1 MSVQLLLVA
10 FSAAFG
16 HLPLLRAGERPCSCH
31 GGVKAGFLP
40 RGRHNIS
47 LSLPRGCLVSA
58 WASALGPCP
67 QAEISSP
74 WVLAIKS
81 LPSRR
86 VSLQQVAKKMNL
98 DMRKTSSLWKDQAL
112 VEINIAVLYS
122 FQVPRDAALSWPGW
136 RDAGSGWDRR
146 GDTHPRTTAETG
158 LGLPDVGCCGE
169 M

>member
-1 MSVQLLLVA
+1 MSSCSWWPSQQRLA
-10 FSAAFG
+10 TCPCSGRGKGRAPAMEGERQDFFPEEGTTSALPCPVGALCQPG
-16 HLPLLRAGERPCSCH
+16 PLLWVPVPRQRSP
-31 GGVKAGFLP
+31 VLGFWPLNP
-40 RGRHNIS
+40 
-47 LSLPRGCLVSA
+47 
-58 WASALGPCP
+58 
-67 QAEISSP
+67 SP
-74 WVLAIKS
+74 S
-81 LPSRR
+81 HR

-122 FQVPRDAALSWPGW
+122 FQVPRDAALSGLGW

-158 LGLPDVGCCGE
+158 LGLPTVGCCGE